1 MSDYIF
7 IFLTIFITTG
17 LIYIL
22 YIIML
27 GSNKNKDDEELQIT
41 SQELIEQLNILR
53 KQKKYNIVENLA
65 KKYLEKRGKD
75 DGVRTVFA
83 KVLHETNRIYEAI
96 DHAKI
101 IIKHQPDNYK
111 MMIFLANCYIDVEK
125 PMKAINIFQEILE
138 KDPDNAV
145 AIKGLA
151 EVYLDTNQK
160 TSAIKMYQK
169 LEKFLE
175 SNQEKAKNK
184 LTIAK
189 IHIEFAE
196 YDLAIKEYEQ
206 ILELYPDDINVKK
219 ALIEL
224 YNRNSDYEQLI
235 NIALELYNKYADN
248 EIGLWAM
255 EALMETY
262 KNLKNYE
269 KAMEY
274 ANLIKLHPLGNNVQS
289 GENIAMIL
297 LEEGK
302 FEESIE
308 LLKALI
314 TEDVNN
320 VTLKKELALA
330 HEKNKDFNHACDIYK
345 KILEEA
351 SANDV
356 NQIHLE
362 LSNIYSN
369 WAMYNFSQGDN
380 EECFKHFTTAI
391 KYFDQNPD
399 VYYRLGKVNY
409 LIKNFN
415 EAIAQFKKAIE
426 LNPQN
431 SEYYYEISECY
442 KEIDSI
448 YEQKKYL
455 IESLKYNFENALVH
469 YNLSVLYDMQNDR
482 TNAMLHVKKALELN
496 ENYIDAKHK
505 LALMLEH
512 SGDKEGA
519 AKVYEEILA
528 LEPENEVAI
537 NNLKMLNA

>member
-1 MSDYIF
+1 
-7 IFLTIFITTG
+7 
-17 LIYIL
+17 
-22 YIIML
+22 ML
-27 GSNKNKDDEELQIT
+27 GSNKNKEEELQIT

-65 KKYLEKRGKD
+65 KKYLEKRVRD

-101 IIKHQPDNYK
+101 IIKHQPTNYK

-138 KDPDNAV
+138 KDSDNAV
-145 AIKGLA
+145 AIKELA
-151 EVYLDTNQK
+151 EVYLNTNQK

-196 YDLAIKEYEQ
+196 YDLAIKDYEE

-224 YNRNSDYEQLI
+224 YNRNSDYEPLI
-235 NIALELYNKYADN
+235 NMALELYNKYSDN

-262 KNLKNYE
+262 KTIQNYE

-274 ANLIKLHPLGNNVQS
+274 ANLIKLHPLANNVQS

-297 LEEGK
+297 LDEEK

-308 LLKALI
+308 LLKTLI
-314 TEDVNN
+314 TEDANN
-320 VTLKKELALA
+320 VTLKKKLALA
-330 HEKNKDFNHACDIYK
+330 YEKNKDFDHACDIYK
-345 KILEEA
+345 KILDEA
-351 SANDV
+351 SAQDI

-369 WAMYNFSQGDN
+369 WAMYNFSQEDN

-391 KYFDQNPD
+391 KYFDQNSD
-399 VYYRLGKVNY
+399 IYYRLGKVNY

-415 EAIAQFKKAIE
+415 EAIVQYKKAIE

-431 SEYYYEISECY
+431 SDYYYEISECY

-455 IESLKYNFENALVH
+455 IESLKYNFENALIH
-469 YNLSVLYDMQNDR
+469 YNLSIIYDMQNDK
-482 TNAMLHVKKALELN
+482 TNAMLHIKKALELN

-505 LALMLEH
+505 LALMLEYA
-512 SGDKEGA
+512 GDTEGA

-528 LEPENEVAI
+528 IEPENEVAI
-537 NNLKMLNA
+537 NNLKMLKA

>member
-1 MSDYIF
+1 MNDSIF

-17 LIYIL
+17 LIYLL

-27 GSNKNKDDEELQIT
+27 GSGKTKEDEELQIT

-65 KKYLEKRGKD
+65 KKYLEKRVRD
-75 DGVRTVFA
+75 DRVRTVFA

-96 DHAKI
+96 DQIKI
-101 IIKHQPDNYK
+101 VLKHQPNNYT

-125 PMKAINIFQEILE
+125 PMKAIGIFQEVLE
-138 KDPDNAV
+138 KDPENAI

-151 EVYLDTNQK
+151 EVYFKTNQK
-160 TSAIKMYQK
+160 KSAIKMYQK

-189 IHIEFAE
+189 IHIDFAE
-196 YDLAIKEYEQ
+196 YDLAIKEYEK

-235 NIALELYNKYADN
+235 DLALELYSKYAEND
-248 EIGLWAM
+248 IGLWAM

-262 KNLKNYE
+262 KNINNYE

-274 ANLIKLHPLGNNVQS
+274 ANLIKLHPLANNVQS
-289 GENIAMIL
+289 DENIAMIL
-297 LEEGK
+297 LEEGN
-302 FEESIE
+302 FQESIE
-308 LLKALI
+308 ILIALI
-314 TEDVNN
+314 EKDPNN
-320 VTLKKELALA
+320 ILLKKELALA
-330 HEKNKDFNHACDIYK
+330 YEKNNDFNQATDIYK
-345 KILEEA
+345 KILDEA
-351 SANDV
+351 SVSDI

-362 LSNIYSN
+362 LSNLYSN
-369 WAMYNFSQGDN
+369 WAMYDFSLTNN

-391 KYFDQNPD
+391 KYFAQNPD
-399 VYYRLGKVNY
+399 IYYRLGQVNS

-415 EAIAQFKKAIE
+415 EAISQYKKAIE

-431 SEYYYEISECY
+431 SEYYYVISECY
-442 KEIDSI
+442 REIDSI
-448 YEQKKYL
+448 YEQRKYL
-455 IESLKYNFENALVH
+455 LESLKYNFENAQVH
-469 YNLSVLYDMQNDR
+469 YNLSLIYDIQNDKA
-482 TNAMLHVKKALELN
+482 NAIIHINKAIELN
-496 ENYIDAKHK
+496 PNFIEAKHK

-512 SGDKEGA
+512 AGDKEGA

-537 NNLKMLNA
+537 NNLKMLSA

>member
-1 MSDYIF
+1 
-7 IFLTIFITTG
+7 
-17 LIYIL
+17 
-22 YIIML
+22 ML
-27 GSNKNKDDEELQIT
+27 GSNKNKEEELQIT

-65 KKYLEKRGKD
+65 KKYLEKRVRD

-101 IIKHQPDNYK
+101 IIKHQPTNYK

-138 KDPDNAV
+138 KDSDNAV
-145 AIKGLA
+145 AIKELA
-151 EVYLDTNQK
+151 EVYLNTNQK

-196 YDLAIKEYEQ
+196 YDLAIKDYEE

-224 YNRNSDYEQLI
+224 YNRNSDYELLI
-235 NIALELYNKYADN
+235 NLALELYNKYSDN

-262 KNLKNYE
+262 KTIQNYE

-274 ANLIKLHPLGNNVQS
+274 ANLIKLHPLANNVQS

-297 LEEGK
+297 LEEEK

-308 LLKALI
+308 LLKTLI
-314 TEDVNN
+314 TEDANN
-320 VTLKKELALA
+320 VTLKKKLALA
-330 HEKNKDFNHACDIYK
+330 YEKNKDFDHACDIYK
-345 KILEEA
+345 KILDEA
-351 SANDV
+351 SAQDI

-369 WAMYNFSQGDN
+369 WAMYNFSQEDN

-391 KYFDQNPD
+391 KYFDQNSD
-399 VYYRLGKVNY
+399 IYYRLGKVNY

-415 EAIAQFKKAIE
+415 EAIVQYKKAIE

-431 SEYYYEISECY
+431 SDYYYEISECY

-455 IESLKYNFENALVH
+455 IESLKYNFENALIH
-469 YNLSVLYDMQNDR
+469 YNLSIIYDMQNDK
-482 TNAMLHVKKALELN
+482 TNAMLHIKKALELN

-505 LALMLEH
+505 LALMLEYA
-512 SGDKEGA
+512 GDTEGA

-528 LEPENEVAI
+528 IEPENEVAI
-537 NNLKMLNA
+537 NNLKMLKA